1 MYEKIL
7 ATICTAAVTLGVI
20 WFVCRRDSDR
30 RAGSRTKSN
39 SRRIRDDISRAEENN
54 KELADAERRT
64 RETIDRARET
74 SRRTSELI
82 GRAEGDTDRSQELI
96 GKAKHILSSAK
107 HTD

>member
-20 WFVCRRDSDR
+20 WFVCRRNSDGR
-30 RAGSRTKSN
+30 RSKGTGTD
-39 SRRIRDDISRAEENN
+39 SRRIRDDISRAEEDNQQL
-54 KELADAERRT
+54 KDAEQRT
-64 RETIDRARET
+64 RESIERARET

-82 GRAEGDTDRSQELI
+82 ERAGGDADRSQELVQ
-96 GKAKHILSSAK
+96 KAKHILNSAK